1 MLHIL
6 RLSFM
11 EGGCVMSTDSSTLQ
25 STSPTSG
32 RGSKQRPRRWLRV
45 ILILLIVAIVLLATF
60 GLAWQFL
67 VSPQLTCSQATNP
80 THTGAVSEYCLP
92 GNERN
97 YGAMVVGP
105 DGNLWFTDSGKIGR
119 ITTHGVIT
127 EFAVP
132 NPPTAIPLPGI
143 AQGPDGNLWYIAGT
157 TLGRITPQG
166 HAIGAVTMPP
176 RVRYI
181 TGLTTAPDRTLW
193 VGLSTASETDQLT
206 HEIAKVTASGEVT
219 AFALPGPVAPTGGL
233 VAGADGNLWV
243 AATDTSIGRITPNG
257 HFLEFPVVIK
267 NPPLV
272 ELTPGPDGNIWFIDY
287 AGGVG
292 KITSAGDF
300 TIFNTAEQANG
311 FTSIGDGP
319 DGNVWFSTGSNT
331 INRITPS
338 GVVTRF
344 TLPHNGDVTAITSG
358 SDGGVW
364 FMQVSSN
371 VVPFLVS
378 STKIVRVT
386 P

>member
-1 MLHIL
+1 
-6 RLSFM
+6 
-11 EGGCVMSTDSSTLQ
+11 MSTDNSTLQ
-25 STSPTSG
+25 SISPTSG
-32 RGSKQRPRRWLRV
+32 RGSKQRPRHIWRRV
-45 ILILLIVAIVLLATF
+45 ILIVLIVALVLLATA

-67 VSPQLTCSQATNP
+67 VSPQLTCSQAANP
-80 THTGAVSEYCLP
+80 TRTGAVTEYCLP
-92 GNERN
+92 GNDRN
-97 YGAMVVGP
+97 YGAMTVGP
-105 DGNLWFTDSGKIGR
+105 DGNLWFTDSDIAR
-119 ITTHGVIT
+119 ITPQGVIT

-143 AQGPDGNLWYIAGT
+143 ARGPDGNLWYIAGT

-166 HAIGAVTMPP
+166 RAIGAVAMPP

-181 TGLTTAPDRTLW
+181 TGLTTAPDGTLW
-193 VGLSTASETDQLT
+193 VGLSTRSETDQLT
-206 HEIAKVTASGEVT
+206 YEIAKVSASGEVT

-243 AATDTSIGRITPNG
+243 AAMDKPIGRITRTG
-257 HFLEFPVVIK
+257 QLTEFAVATDQGL
-267 NPPLV
+267 NQ
-272 ELTPGPDGNIWFIDY
+272 LTPGPDGNIWFID
-287 AGGVG
+287 AGGKVG
-292 KITSAGDF
+292 KITPTGAVTLF
-300 TIFNTAEQANG
+300 QTAEQANVG
-311 FTSIGDGP
+311 MTSIGAGP
-319 DGNVWFSTGSNT
+319 DGNIWFSTGSNT

-364 FMQVSSN
+364 FLQVSSN

-378 STKIVRVT
+378 STKIVRIT